1 MAQVKAEQ
9 QPPAATGTT
18 LIVLVGLGIAF
29 LLFMAFLNVVKSG
42 NLLNESN
49 LLYAALIFYA
59 GAGALYLG
67 FGVTGTESYVKFA
80 SFATWLGLIANT
92 GAVAHRWY
100 EAGHPPFSSVYEM
113 LLSFVW
119 TLAALT
125 LVAEK
130 KYHVKVIGTVT
141 MPVAIVGV
149 VLMQLLRTDVHP
161 LVPALQST
169 WLHVHVTLAM
179 LAYAACALSFALGM
193 MFLIQDKMKTE
204 TFLAVTTASTLAIY
218 AGIVFTRFEKWGGL
232 NVSAWDADRKSEV
245 FLSRG
250 VRLFVTIPDL
260 GWLMVLASL
269 LVAAPLSLYLV
280 SRRAKIAWY
289 LRSLPARSSDAYRAI
304 LQIFSLRRSDQV
316 SATEAWIKINP
327 EPQNEE
333 SWILVANRAVFVS
346 ILLQVMALVMFL
358 VRTRDSRYLSL
369 DDQGLYPTS
378 LAASPF
384 ILSGL
389 IGGVF
394 MSLLYLL
401 LLWRRPDLERLLPSA
416 DDLDRITYK
425 TIGIAFPLLTLMI
438 AAGAYWANQTWGS
451 YWSWDPKET
460 WAAITWLVYAGYLHM
475 RVTRGWRGRRA
486 AYFAI
491 LGFGVVMFTFF
502 GVTYLLPG
510 LHAYA

>member
-1 MAQVKAEQ
+1 MARARVEQ
-9 QPPAATGTT
+9 QQPAATGST
-18 LIVLVGLGIAF
+18 LIVMVGLGVAF

-42 NLLNESN
+42 SLLSESN

-67 FGVTGTESYVKFA
+67 FGVTGTDSYVRFA
-80 SFATWLGLIANT
+80 SLATWVGLAANT
-92 GAVAHRWY
+92 AAVAHRWY
-100 EAGHPPFSSVYEM
+100 EAGHPPFASIYEM

-119 TLAALT
+119 TLAVLT

-130 KYHVKVIGTVT
+130 KFGVKVIGTVT

-179 LAYAACALSFALGM
+179 LAYAACALSFALAL
-193 MFLIQDKMKTE
+193 MFLIQDKVSNE
-204 TFLAVTTASTLAIY
+204 TFLAATSLFGIGVY
-218 AGIVFTRFEKWGGL
+218 AGILTRFENWGGL
-232 NVSAWDADRKSEV
+232 SVIAWNAQEKSEV
-245 FLSRG
+245 FLQRG
-250 VRLFVTIPDL
+250 VRLFVVIPEL
-260 GWLMVLASL
+260 GWLMLLVLL
-269 LVAAPLSLYLV
+269 VVAAPFVLYL
-280 SRRAKIAWY
+280 AGTLKKNE
-289 LRSLPARSSDAYRAI
+289 SLFM
-304 LQIFSLRRSDQV
+304 L
-316 SATEAWIKINP
+316 
-327 EPQNEE
+327 
-333 SWILVANRAVFVS
+333 ANRSVFIS
-346 ILLQVMALVMFL
+346 ILLQVVALLVFL
-358 VRTRDSRYLSL
+358 LRARSGQYPSL
-369 DDQGLYPTS
+369 DAEGLFATS

-389 IGGVF
+389 VGGIF
-394 MSLLYLL
+394 SSLLYLL

-416 DDLDRITYK
+416 EALDRITYK
-425 TIGIAFPLLTLMI
+425 TICIAFPLLTLMI
-438 AAGAYWANQTWGS
+438 AAGAYWANRTWGS

-475 RVTRGWRGRRA
+475 RITRGWRGRRA

-491 LGFGVVMFTFF
+491 LGFAVVMFTFF

>member
-1 MAQVKAEQ
+1 MAREKVEEQ
-9 QPPAATGTT
+9 QTTGMA
-18 LIVLVGLGIAF
+18 LIVMVGLAIAF

-42 NLLNESN
+42 NLLNETN
-49 LLYAALIFYA
+49 LLFAALIFYG

-80 SFATWLGLIANT
+80 SLATWLGLIANT

-100 EAGHPPFSSVYEM
+100 EAGHPPFASVYEM

-119 TLAALT
+119 TLAVLT

-130 KYHVKVIGTVT
+130 KYAVKVIGTVT

-149 VLMQLLRTDVHP
+149 VLMQLLRSEVHP

-179 LAYAACALSFALGM
+179 LAYAACALSFALAM

-204 TFLAVTTASTLAIY
+204 TFLFVTCASTVVIY
-218 AGIVFTRFEKWGGL
+218 ASMLLTRFEKWGSL
-232 NVSAWDADRKSEV
+232 SLVAWDPQRKGEV
-245 FLSRG
+245 FLSKG

-260 GWLMVLASL
+260 GWLMLLAF
-269 LVAAPLSLYLV
+269 LVVASPLVFYGL
-280 SRRAKIAWY
+280 
-289 LRSLPARSSDAYRAI
+289 AR
-304 LQIFSLRRSDQV
+304 
-316 SATEAWIKINP
+316 WKK
-327 EPQNEE
+327 NEGF
-333 SWILVANRAVFVS
+333 LAMANRAVFVS
-346 ILLQVMALVMFL
+346 ILIQVMALVMFL
-358 VRTRDSRYLSL
+358 LRARDGRYPSL
-369 DDQGLYPTS
+369 DADGLFPTS

-389 IGGVF
+389 VGGIF
-394 MSLLYLL
+394 ISLLYLL
-401 LLWRRPDLERLLPSA
+401 LLWRRADLERLLPST
-416 DDLDRITYK
+416 DNLDRITYK
-425 TIGIAFPLLTLMI
+425 TICIAFPLLTLMI

-460 WAAITWLVYAGYLHM
+460 WAAITWIVYAGYLHM
-475 RVTRGWRGRRA
+475 RITRGWRGRRA

-491 LGFGVVMFTFF
+491 LGFAVVMFTFF

>member
-1 MAQVKAEQ
+1 MARARVEQ
-9 QPPAATGTT
+9 QQPAATGTT
-18 LIVLVGLGIAF
+18 LIVMVGLGIAF

-42 NLLNESN
+42 NLLGESN

-67 FGVTGTESYVKFA
+67 FGVTGTDAYVRFA
-80 SFATWLGLIANT
+80 SLATWAGLAANT

-100 EAGHPPFSSVYEM
+100 EAGHPPFASIYEM

-119 TLAALT
+119 TLAILT
-125 LVAEK
+125 LIAEK
-130 KYHVKVIGTVT
+130 KFGVKVIGTVT

-149 VLMQLLRTDVHP
+149 VLMQLLRTEVHP

-179 LAYAACALSFALGM
+179 LAYAACALSFALAL
-193 MFLIQDKMKTE
+193 MFLIQDKMRNE
-204 TFLAVTTASTLAIY
+204 TFLAATSLFVIGVY
-218 AGIVFTRFEKWGGL
+218 AGILNRFDNWGGL
-232 NVSAWDADRKSEV
+232 SVVAWNAQEKSEV
-245 FLSRG
+245 FLQRG
-250 VRLFVTIPDL
+250 VRLFVVIPDL
-260 GWLMVLASL
+260 GWLMLLVLL
-269 LVAAPLSLYLV
+269 VVAAPFVLYV
-280 SRRAKIAWY
+280 AG
-289 LRSLPARSSDAYRAI
+289 
-304 LQIFSLRRSDQV
+304 SLRRD
-316 SATEAWIKINP
+316 
-327 EPQNEE
+327 E
-333 SWILVANRAVFVS
+333 SLFTLANRAVFIS
-346 ILLQVMALVMFL
+346 ILLQVVALLVFL
-358 VRTRDSRYLSL
+358 LRARA
-369 DDQGLYPTS
+369 GLYPSLDAEGLYATS

-389 IGGVF
+389 VGGIF
-394 MSLLYLL
+394 SSLLYLL

-416 DDLDRITYK
+416 EALDRITYK
-425 TIGIAFPLLTLMI
+425 TICIAFPLLTLMI
-438 AAGAYWANQTWGS
+438 AAGAYWANRTWGS

-475 RVTRGWRGRRA
+475 RITRGWRGRRA

-491 LGFGVVMFTFF
+491 LGFAVVMFTFF

>member
-1 MAQVKAEQ
+1 MEDLPMTQVKTEQ
-9 QPPAATGTT
+9 QQQPAATGAT
-18 LIVLVGLGIAF
+18 LIVFVGLGVAF

-42 NLLNESN
+42 SLLNETN
-49 LLYAALIFYA
+49 LLFAALIFYA

-80 SFATWLGLIANT
+80 SLATWAGLAANT

-100 EAGHPPFSSVYEM
+100 ESGHPPFASVYEM

-119 TLAALT
+119 TLAVLT
-125 LVAEK
+125 LIAEK

-179 LAYAACALSFALGM
+179 LAYAACALSFALAM
-193 MFLIQDKMKTE
+193 MFLIQDNMETS
-204 TFLAVTTASTLAIY
+204 TFLVATSIGSIGIY
-218 AGIVFTRFEKWGGL
+218 AGIVLTRFEKWGGL
-232 NVSAWDADRKSEV
+232 SLVGWNVESKQEM

-250 VRLFVTIPDL
+250 VRLFVTVPDL
-260 GWLMVLASL
+260 GWLMLLTLVVVASPLILWGLARGKKDESFL
-269 LVAAPLSLYLV
+269 
-280 SRRAKIAWY
+280 
-289 LRSLPARSSDAYRAI
+289 AI
-304 LQIFSLRRSDQV
+304 
-316 SATEAWIKINP
+316 
-327 EPQNEE
+327 
-333 SWILVANRAVFVS
+333 ANRAVFVS
-346 ILLQVMALVMFL
+346 ILLQIMTLVMFL
-358 VRTRDSRYLSL
+358 VRARDGNYPSL
-369 DDQGLYPTS
+369 DADGLFATS

-389 IGGVF
+389 VGGIF

-401 LLWRRPDLERLLPSA
+401 LLWRRKDLERLLPDA
-416 DDLDRITYK
+416 NALDRITYK
-425 TIGIAFPLLTLMI
+425 TICLAFPLLTLMI

-475 RVTRGWRGRRA
+475 RITRGWRGRRA

>member
-1 MAQVKAEQ
+1 MARARVEQ
-9 QPPAATGTT
+9 QPATTGTT
-18 LIVLVGLGIAF
+18 LIVMVGLGIAF
-29 LLFMAFLNVVKSG
+29 LLFMAFLNVVKTG

-67 FGVTGTESYVKFA
+67 FGVTGTESYVRFA
-80 SFATWLGLIANT
+80 SLATWAGLAANT

-100 EAGHPPFSSVYEM
+100 EAGHPPFASIYEM

-119 TLAALT
+119 TLAVLT
-125 LVAEK
+125 LIAEK
-130 KYHVKVIGTVT
+130 KFGVRVIGTVT

-179 LAYAACALSFALGM
+179 LAYAACALSFALAL
-193 MFLIQDKMKTE
+193 MFLIQDSMRNE
-204 TFLAVTTASTLAIY
+204 TFLATTSLFTMGVYL
-218 AGIVFTRFEKWGGL
+218 GILTRFDNWGGL
-232 NVSAWDADRKSEV
+232 SVIAWNAQEKSEM
-245 FLSRG
+245 FLQRG
-250 VRLFVTIPDL
+250 VRLFVIIPDL
-260 GWLMVLASL
+260 GWLML
-269 LVAAPLSLYLV
+269 LVLLV
-280 SRRAKIAWY
+280 
-289 LRSLPARSSDAYRAI
+289 
-304 LQIFSLRRSDQV
+304 V
-316 SATEAWIKINP
+316 SAPFVLYVVGRIRKDEA
-327 EPQNEE
+327 
-333 SWILVANRAVFVS
+333 LFTVANRGVFIS
-346 ILLQVMALVMFL
+346 ILLQILALLVFL
-358 VRTRDSRYLSL
+358 LRARTGQYASL
-369 DDQGLYPTS
+369 DAEGLYATS

-389 IGGVF
+389 VGGIF
-394 MSLLYLL
+394 SSLLYLL

-416 DDLDRITYK
+416 EALDRITYK
-425 TIGIAFPLLTLMI
+425 TICIAFPLLTLMI
-438 AAGAYWANQTWGS
+438 AAGAYWANRTWGS

-475 RVTRGWRGRRA
+475 RITRGWRGRRA

-491 LGFGVVMFTFF
+491 LGFVVVMFTFF

>member
-1 MAQVKAEQ
+1 MARARVEQ
-9 QPPAATGTT
+9 QPAATGTT
-18 LIVLVGLGIAF
+18 LIVMVGLGIAF
-29 LLFMAFLNVVKSG
+29 LMFMAFLNVVKSG

-67 FGVTGTESYVKFA
+67 FGVTGTDSYVRFA
-80 SFATWLGLIANT
+80 SLATWAGLAANT

-100 EAGHPPFSSVYEM
+100 EAGHPPFASIYEM

-119 TLAALT
+119 TLAVLT
-125 LVAEK
+125 LIAEK
-130 KYHVKVIGTVT
+130 KFGVKVIGTVT

-179 LAYAACALSFALGM
+179 LAYAACALSFALAL
-193 MFLIQDKMKTE
+193 MFLIQDKMQNE
-204 TFLAVTTASTLAIY
+204 TFLATTSLF
-218 AGIVFTRFEKWGGL
+218 GIGVYLGILTRFENWGGL
-232 NVSAWDADRKSEV
+232 SVVGWNAQEKSEM
-245 FLSRG
+245 FLQRG
-250 VRLFVTIPDL
+250 VRLFVVIPDL
-260 GWLMVLASL
+260 GWLMLLVLL
-269 LVAAPLSLYLV
+269 VVAAPFALYIV
-280 SRRAKIAWY
+280 GRVRKN
-289 LRSLPARSSDAYRAI
+289 
-304 LQIFSLRRSDQV
+304 
-316 SATEAWIKINP
+316 EA
-327 EPQNEE
+327 
-333 SWILVANRAVFVS
+333 LFTLANRAVFVS
-346 ILLQVMALVMFL
+346 ILLQIVALLVFL
-358 VRTRDSRYLSL
+358 LRARAGQYPSL
-369 DDQGLYPTS
+369 DAEGLYATS

-389 IGGVF
+389 VSGIF
-394 MSLLYLL
+394 SSLLYLL
-401 LLWRRPDLERLLPSA
+401 LLWRRPDLERLLPTA
-416 DDLDRITYK
+416 EALDRITYK
-425 TIGIAFPLLTLMI
+425 TICIAFPLLTLMI
-438 AAGAYWANQTWGS
+438 AAGAYWANRTWGS

-475 RVTRGWRGRRA
+475 RITRGWRGRRA

-491 LGFGVVMFTFF
+491 LGFVVVMFTFF